1 MRSRACGARLSLLPT
16 PAHSTSP
23 VGPGGVQL
31 PATGRRPPE
40 SGRRHDVRSEE
51 ADPVI
56 STNQFRT
63 GMTVRYEGDTYRI
76 VDFQHVKPGKG
87 GAFVRTKL
95 KNVTTGRVVE
105 RTFRPEQKFDQVR
118 TESRSM
124 TYLYEEPD
132 QVVFMDAQ
140 SYEQLALPKSGLED
154 RLDLM
159 TVNMEV
165 ELLFMDGQP
174 FDVELP
180 VFVDLEVTETAPG
193 VRGDTVSGGSKSATL
208 ETGASVQVP
217 LFIETGD
224 VVRIDTRTREYN
236 TRI

>member
-1 MRSRACGARLSLLPT
+1 M
-16 PAHSTSP
+16 
-23 VGPGGVQL
+23 
-31 PATGRRPPE
+31 
-40 SGRRHDVRSEE
+40 
-51 ADPVI
+51 I

-63 GMTVRYEGDTYRI
+63 GMTIRYEGDTYRI

-118 TESRSM
+118 TESRGM

-140 SYEQLALPKSGLED
+140 SYEQVALPKSGLED

-159 TVNMEV
+159 TINMEV
-165 ELLFMDGQP
+165 ELLFMDEQP

-180 VFVDLEVTETAPG
+180 VFVDLKVTETAPG

-224 VVRIDTRTREYN
+224 VIRIDTRTREYN